1 MSACNDCL
9 QAELSDINGHWG
21 GYRSDCNGCM
31 ARLVARSQHAF
42 HAMHENGNGDKG
54 PLRDLIKRVL
64 TGIPEAEAKAI
75 VWHWWKIDHR

>member
-1 MSACNDCL
+1 
-9 QAELSDINGHWG
+9 
-21 GYRSDCNGCM
+21 M

-64 TGIPEAEAKAI
+64 TGIPEAEAKAL